1 MLSAEH
7 AWPIVVIAV
16 TIALLLWWAGRMPPS
31 WVRPVALV
39 LGAGLVLAEAS
50 WWLLSIVEDRWSLEY
65 NLPFHICEAA
75 CFIGAVA
82 LWKRN
87 QFAFEI
93 MYFWILGGSLP
104 GLFTPNIPGHFP
116 DAVYFQYY
124 AEHGLLVFSTLYMVL
139 VMHMRPLHGAVMRV
153 SVATALY
160 AYPVALVDYVTGG
173 NYMFLRS
180 LPPTR
185 TLLDYMG
192 PWPWYLVILTPLA
205 VLVFTVLYLPF
216 ARDARRQG
224 LTLSAALRSDTPK

>member
-7 AWPIVVIAV
+7 AWPLVVIALGV
-16 TIALLLWWAGRMPPS
+16 PVLLAAARRMPAP
-31 WVRPVALV
+31 WIDPVALA
-39 LGAGLVLAEAS
+39 LAIGLVLAEAA
-50 WWLLSIVEDRWSLEY
+50 WWILSIVQDRWSLAY

-75 CFIGAVA
+75 CFIGALA

-93 MYFWILGGSLP
+93 TYFWILGGSLP

-124 AEHGLLVFSTLYMVL
+124 TEHGLLVYASLYL
-139 VMHMRPLHGAVMRV
+139 VVVMRMRPVKGAVLRV
-153 SVATALY
+153 CAATAAY
-160 AYPVALVDYVTGG
+160 ALPVAMVDYFTGG

-192 PWPWYLVILTPLA
+192 PWPWYLVTLTVVA
-205 VLVFTVLYLPF
+205 VVVFTLLYLPF
-216 ARDARRQG
+216 ASESERREVTQAE
-224 LTLSAALRSDTPK
+224 SAA